1 MGKPADST
9 EKKEEEKPAE
19 DETPPQPEKVG
30 SFCSDT
36 ETRSHHQ
43 TDAPITDALKVAQIK
58 HRPFFLTK

>member
-9 EKKEEEKPAE
+9 EKKEEPAE

-36 ETRSHHQ
+36 ETRSQHQ
-43 TDAPITDALKVAQIK
+43 TDAPIDALEDALKVAQIK
-58 HRPFFLTK
+58 HRLFF